1 MAKSKNHRCASAL
14 DLAARQ
20 LLASPAA
27 RAATSPAPFRSPPSL
42 ARSAHNATRKAH
54 RNGIKRPKSERYMNQ
69 RGVDPK
75 MLRNKR
81 FALKVRLRAA
91 CRRRSALALTGGAAP
106 APCAAR
112 SARSLARSPARSTA
126 RALPSSLSLNF
137 RSFPQ
142 GTRKAGQRAKA
153 NAENAAKKSSG
164 AKKVQA

>member
-1 MAKSKNHRCASAL
+1 MWLRPL
-14 DLAARQ
+14 FLR
-20 LLASPAA
+20 A
-27 RAATSPAPFRSPPSL
+27 RAPSGFRRPPCAAAAPGARLTAALHPPPA
-42 ARSAHNATRKAH
+42 
-54 RNGIKRPKSERYMNQ
+54 GIKRPKSERYMNQ

-164 AKKVQA
+164 AKKVPA